1 MTSKENK
8 VLVINLDETQPDLVC
23 DDLPPFPRSTN
34 GVTGQLFHGKTPILC
49 GGYYSTEYL
58 CDCYALTD
66 GSWTSIE
73 PLKTCRHHSS
83 SALLSLQTGGTL
95 DEHMLV
101 IGGSL
106 GIGYY
111 TSTVEVFNGMT
122 WQVGIVADRPKEQT
136 QFCTVRINE
145 TNLIS
150 LGGVVGSAEN
160 SFFYN
165 SVENQWSEGPNLLKE
180 RNSLAC
186 GILNWFNPDTG
197 VKEQVVVAASGD
209 NLQDS
214 ELLFLEDYYKS
225 GSGWVQGPTLP
236 DEAYSGSMVEF
247 EDSVILIGGSE
258 GVDGYHLYKL
268 DSPFGPWVDM
278 EQTLPEKH
286 DRGVAFL
293 VPDDLV
299 NCY

>member
-1 MTSKENK
+1 MTSRQTIS
-8 VLVINLDETQPDLVC
+8 VINLDETQPNLVC
-23 DDLPPFPRSTN
+23 DDLPAFPRNTLGST
-34 GVTGQLFHGKTPILC
+34 GKLFKGHTPIIC
-49 GGYYSTEYL
+49 GGVFY
-58 CDCYALTD
+58 CDCYALTS
-66 GSWTSIE
+66 GTWTRIE
-73 PLKTCRHHSS
+73 PLNTCRHYSS
-83 SALLSLQTGGTL
+83 SVLLSLKIGEAF
-95 DEHMLV
+95 DEHLLV
-101 IGGSL
+101 IGGSIKA
-106 GIGYY
+106 GH